1 MASLNKVLLLGNLV
15 RDPEVRYTASGTPVS
30 TFSLAVNR
38 RVRQGDD
45 WRDEV
50 CFIDVITFGRQAE
63 TVGEYLAKGRA
74 ALIEGQLRWRSWE
87 GGDGQRRSKH
97 EVIAE
102 RVQFLPPQR
111 DDTVEG
117 AVPPEHRKGNTD
129 PELFQSVGHELPF

>member
-38 RVRQGDD
+38 RMRQGDA

-74 ALIEGQLRWRSWE
+74 ALIEGQLRWRSWD

-111 DDTVEG
+111 DDTGEG
-117 AVPPEHRKGNTD
+117 AVPPELQKGNAEPD
-129 PELFQSVGHELPF
+129 LFQSVGNELPF

>member
-15 RDPEVRYTASGTPVS
+15 RDPEVRYTANGTPVS

-63 TVGEYLAKGRA
+63 TVGEYLAKGRL
-74 ALIEGQLRWRSWE
+74 ALIEGQLRWRSWDSS
-87 GGDGQRRSKH
+87 DGQRRSKH

-102 RVQFLPPQR
+102 RVQFFPPQR

-117 AVPPEHRKGNTD
+117 TVPSEFPKGHTELD
-129 PELFQSVGHELPF
+129 LFQSVGNELPF

>member
-50 CFIDVITFGRQAE
+50 CFIDVVTFGRQAE
-63 TVGEYLAKGRA
+63 TVGEYLAKGRL
-74 ALIEGQLRWRSWE
+74 ALIEGQLRWRSWDS
-87 GGDGQRRSKH
+87 GDGQRRSKH

-102 RVQFLPPQR
+102 RVQFFPPQR

-117 AVPPEHRKGNTD
+117 AVPSEFPKGHTELD
-129 PELFQSVGHELPF
+129 LFQTVGNELPF

>member
-38 RVRQGDD
+38 RMRQGDD

-74 ALIEGQLRWRSWE
+74 ALIEGQLRWRSWD

-117 AVPPEHRKGNTD
+117 AVPPEYRKGSTEPD
-129 PELFQSVGHELPF
+129 LFQSVGHELPF